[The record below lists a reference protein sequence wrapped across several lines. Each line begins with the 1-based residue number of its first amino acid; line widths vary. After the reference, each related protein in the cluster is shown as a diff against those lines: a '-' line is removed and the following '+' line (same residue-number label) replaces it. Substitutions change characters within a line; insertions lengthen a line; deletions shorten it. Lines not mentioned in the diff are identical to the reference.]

1 MEMDALSLVEKKK
14 LYELLKK
21 ELRVEKSRL
30 SKYEIKR
37 TEICDRIYKVEQ
49 ELAEIEARDPISF
62 STEPATLFKTI
73 PIDVLPKE
81 LGSYYSGRSNK
92 SQHELFVE
100 FINNLKA
107 HIVTMENIMS
117 SADIIKI
124 SADYSNSISFF
135 TAPDE
140 KRALSSGI
148 KRKQEAIEYRMDEID
163 RLYSELESI
172 DFQIKKYK
180 DQIEQA
186 SK

>member
-37 TEICDRIYKVEQ
+37 AEICDRVYKAEQ
-49 ELAEIEARDPISF
+49 ELAIIEARDPVKF
-62 STEPATLFKTI
+62 STEPDTLFKTVPVNI
-73 PIDVLPKE
+73 IPKE
-81 LGSYYSGRSNK
+81 LGSYYSGRSNR
-92 SQHELFVE
+92 SQRELFVE

-107 HIVTMENIMS
+107 HIVIMENIMA
-117 SADIIKI
+117 SADIVKI
-124 SADYSNSISFF
+124 SADYSSNINFF

-140 KRALSSGI
+140 RRALSSGT
-148 KRKQEAIEYRMDEID
+148 KRKQEAIECKMDEID
-163 RLYSELESI
+163 RLYSELENI

-180 DQIEQA
+180 DQIDQA